1 MTTFGVFDPDTYA
14 AALNYVNA
22 NNAEHVREMA
32 DNTPAHMTYADTVVM
47 EFPLNSNYSESR
59 YDIAEQYT
67 SKHHAAAEAAAAAPA
82 TGGRR
87 RNGRRRNSRRR
98 NTKGHIK
105 YRGGRNSNKRMRRS
119 CRR

>member
-14 AALNYVNA
+14 AALNYVNT
-22 NNAEHVREMA
+22 NNAEHVRAMGDE
-32 DNTPAHMTYADTVVM
+32 TPAHMTYADTLVV
-47 EFPLNSNYSESR
+47 EFLPGYSESR

-67 SKHHAAAEAAAAAPA
+67 TKHQAAAAAAAAAPA

-105 YRGGRNSNKRMRRS
+105 YRGGRKSNKRMRRT